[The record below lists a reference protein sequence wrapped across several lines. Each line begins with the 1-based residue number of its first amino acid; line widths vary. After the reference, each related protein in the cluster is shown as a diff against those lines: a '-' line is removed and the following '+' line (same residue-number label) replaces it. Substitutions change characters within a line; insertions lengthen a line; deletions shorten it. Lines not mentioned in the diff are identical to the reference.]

1 MSREFVDSIAVGNN
15 VEAEKAFKASIA
27 DKVGDALEV
36 RRKEISKTFVAGST
50 GHAVSVTT
58 DQEVEENEE

>member
-36 RRKEISKTFVAGST
+36 RRKELSKTFVSNTTGFAVGSD
-50 GHAVSVTT
+50 AK
-58 DQEVEENEE
+58 QEEEE